1 MSIVIVGRKTRFPR
15 RQITHV
21 FPRNRFHTETERNG
35 IDSNLL
41 EGRGRQAKEASVK
54 LGGPGPLFEGF
65 GPLRR
70 QKGVQQQAKEART
83 S

>member
-1 MSIVIVGRKTRFPR
+1 MSIGIVGRITRFPR
-15 RQITHV
+15 GQITHV
-21 FPRNRFHTETERNG
+21 FPRN
-35 IDSNLL
+35 
-41 EGRGRQAKEASVK
+41 GRQGKEASVK
-54 LGGPGPLFEGF
+54 LGGPGPVFEGF

>member
-1 MSIVIVGRKTRFPR
+1 MSIGIVGRKTRFPR

-35 IDSNLL
+35 IDSKLL
-41 EGRGRQAKEASVK
+41 EGRGRQGKEASVK
-54 LGGPGPLFEGF
+54 LGPGPLFEGF